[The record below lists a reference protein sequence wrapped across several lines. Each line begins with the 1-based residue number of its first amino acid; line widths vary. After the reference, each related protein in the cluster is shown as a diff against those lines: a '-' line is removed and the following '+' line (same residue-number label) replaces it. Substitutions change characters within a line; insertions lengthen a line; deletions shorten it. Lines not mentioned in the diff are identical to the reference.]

1 MKKFIGILMLAMF
14 ALVMS
19 CEKKDTCYICETRT
33 DVNTTLE
40 QSVTYEVY
48 LSEMEIGPRN
58 YEQQNSFV
66 VVKDFGGGPYYSQ
79 TITKCREK

>member
-1 MKKFIGILMLAMF
+1 MKKLIGILMLAMF

-66 VVKDFGGGPYYSQ
+66 VVKDIGGGPYYSQ